1 MATASIEQTK
11 QPTMAERRKVM
22 DDMIDAYIATFG
34 PLSPNLEEFWIEVPT
49 SRGWKSKTKIIRPKN
64 ATSAPLVVM
73 FHGGGWQAGSPAQ
86 VTRPAR
92 EWAEAFGVCVACP
105 SYSLLPEA
113 SWPTPMQDG
122 YDALCYLSS
131 NAEKELG
138 VDLSAGFIVGGISAG
153 ALLSAIS
160 ANFSVNSKARE
171 LGGQVPNLA
180 KPLTGVYLGAPGLIP
195 EDVVPEEYKPLWKSM
210 DEFMDAKPFGSRMF
224 KAIWDMFGTDTKSPW
239 FSPVHTLS
247 LTNDAFPSTYF
258 QACGLDPYRDDAVV
272 FEKMLSSRG
281 TKTKIEMLA
290 KDGHGGWCAQPQE
303 LKSTNPTPEEA
314 TMGGMEWLLRG

>member
-1 MATASIEQTK
+1 MT
-11 QPTMAERRKVM
+11 ERRKMM
-22 DDMIDAYIATFG
+22 DDMIDAYIATFK
-34 PLSPNLEEFWIEVPT
+34 PLSPNLEEFWIVIPA
-49 SRGWKSKTKIIRPKN
+49 SHGWECKTKIVRPKN
-64 ATSAPLVVM
+64 ATSVPLVVM
-73 FHGGGWQAGSPAQ
+73 FHGGAWQAGSPAQ

-92 EWAEAFGVCVACP
+92 EWAETFGVCVACP
-105 SYSLLPEA
+105 SYRLLPEV
-113 SWPTPMQDG
+113 SWPVPMQDG

-138 VDLSAGFIVGGISAG
+138 VDLSAGFIVGGLSAG
-153 ALLSAIS
+153 ALLAAIS
-160 ANFSVNSKARE
+160 ANFNVNSEARE
-171 LGGQVPNLA
+171 LGGHVPNLG

-210 DEFMDAKPFGSRMF
+210 DEFEDAKPFSSKVF

-239 FSPVHTLS
+239 YSPVHTFSLS
-247 LTNDAFPSTYF
+247 NDAFPTTYF
-258 QACGLDPYRDDAVV
+258 QAGGLDPYRDDAVV

-281 TKTKIEMLA
+281 TKTKIDILA
-290 KDGHGGWCAQPQE
+290 NDGHGGWSAQPQE